1 MVDSTG
7 NGELAPREPGL
18 APPEETVFA
27 LHLDQHDVPRALP
40 RRVGLDVGDGHAG
53 VGAGHWIQLR
63 ACERAW
69 RREAVS
75 VSRVH
80 GAGHQPW
87 LWARAASVRVGCV
100 RSADAGAS
108 RSSQPWSRRCS
119 ATLLRLTVG
128 RWCDKLA
135 NESAEA
141 AVGSHV
147 GGFKGCRVLLYAF
160 SKAAEKGR
168 LGVPSFEGRLLVLT
182 HTLCSSPAV
191 VTCKT
196 PVTTMAAG
204 AAKLEVSWGLKWGQ
218 SDEPD
223 PAQRSKKEEKQH
235 HFK

>member
-1 MVDSTG
+1 MSVMVMPA
-7 NGELAPREPGL
+7 LAPDTGSSSEPANEPGDGKPCQSAECTARDTSHGCGL
-18 APPEETVFA
+18 E
-27 LHLDQHDVPRALP
+27 PRQSAW
-40 RRVGLDVGDGHAG
+40 
-53 VGAGHWIQLR
+53 GA
-63 ACERAW
+63 
-69 RREAVS
+69 
-75 VSRVH
+75 
-80 GAGHQPW
+80 
-87 LWARAASVRVGCV
+87 CV

-218 SDEPD
+218 YLMNRTQLRG
-223 PAQRSKKEEKQH
+223 ARRRRSSTILNENFHQKKNTTNEDDYEFVIEDDCALQTR
-235 HFK
+235 

>member
-87 LWARAASVRVGCV
+87 LWARAGPVTRPMAVGSSRVSMC
-100 RSADAGAS
+100 ADAGAS

-135 NESAEA
+135 DESAEA

-147 GGFKGCRVLLYAF
+147 GGFKGCRVLLMCF
-160 SKAAEKGR
+160 FG
-168 LGVPSFEGRLLVLT
+168 
-182 HTLCSSPAV
+182 
-191 VTCKT
+191 
-196 PVTTMAAG
+196 
-204 AAKLEVSWGLKWGQ
+204 
-218 SDEPD
+218 
-223 PAQRSKKEEKQH
+223 QRSQQRARAAARRGKGPTRSAQ
-235 HFK
+235 F